1 MDQTFFVFLILF
13 TILII
18 YLFKQKTD
26 LNEMKEELNN
36 FVTQE
41 NFDNQSQGEVNVEV
55 NEIDLTDE
63 NSPLLKE
70 MESNV
75 QNQTNEPQPMN
86 QPDTPVTNGY
96 STTLIFNHPDK
107 INGCDIAN
115 IAPMNYYKEINQ
127 KINKEFDDKVMNGGY
142 FGDVIGYV
150 NEQEDDYSSFA

>member
-1 MDQTFFVFLILF
+1 MDQTFFVFLVLF
-13 TILII
+13 AILII
-18 YLFKQKTD
+18 YLFKQKND
-26 LNEMKEELNN
+26 LNDMRQELNN

-41 NFDNQSQGEVNVEV
+41 NFDNQQGEVNVEV

-63 NSPLLKE
+63 DSPLLKE

-75 QNQTNEPQPMN
+75 QNQTNNEPQPMN
-86 QPDTPVTNGY
+86 QPDTPVSNGY

-115 IAPMNYYKEINQ
+115 IAPMNYYKEVNQ
-127 KINKEFDDKVMNGGY
+127 KINENLDNKVMNGGN

-150 NEQEDDYSSFA
+150 NEQEDDYYAL